1 MSAESGGLESS
12 RMQSNMADNLHGE
25 LSDGTGASREIE
37 AELRI
42 HSNQGTAAMA
52 GTRGYGDERAEDM
65 GARHRNKQGKQR
77 RERAPQGR
85 SWGLAHGWKRLRPWG
100 KQGAGEEAVG
110 ELAEDPP
117 PGAQLPWSGEPWP
130 GAQEARRARTEPE
143 GREGDALEKMGGRR
157 AREEKATAL
166 SGEVATRHGVLW
178 RGARPGVNTG
188 RPWVL

>member
-77 RERAPQGR
+77 RERRREGAGDWHTAGRGSGHGENKGKLPWEQGSSQPAQGAR
-85 SWGLAHGWKRLRPWG
+85 RTGTSSAGRRTWG
-100 KQGAGEEAVG
+100 KSHGEQRAG
-110 ELAEDPP
+110 
-117 PGAQLPWSGEPWP
+117 
-130 GAQEARRARTEPE
+130 
-143 GREGDALEKMGGRR
+143 
-157 AREEKATAL
+157 
-166 SGEVATRHGVLW
+166 
-178 RGARPGVNTG
+178 
-188 RPWVL
+188 